1 MMRPMPI
8 PIAPPIRVP
17 SSQTSTLRAQ
27 PSACSS
33 ARVRR
38 SSCLGPGGRRG
49 RETGFRHA
57 RLRSTGAYG
66 VDAAFMPFHVHERG
80 IHIV

>member
-1 MMRPMPI
+1 LIVVRSRPG
-8 PIAPPIRVP
+8 
-17 SSQTSTLRAQ
+17 
-27 PSACSS
+27 
-33 ARVRR
+33 
-38 SSCLGPGGRRG
+38 LGPGGRRG
-49 RETGFRHA
+49 RETDFRHA